1 MLFRLYTIRAVVRD
15 VAMQARYA
23 DEASNLRVSQV
34 AFSFPGKYA
43 LAAIKR
49 IFYTYF
55 LRDFN
60 AGTLQLCFGAVITC
74 AGIVYGTTRWIHS
87 AITGVV
93 TTSGAVMLAA
103 LPVTIGTQLLLGAL
117 NYDVQNIPREPLQRD
132 DDPITSHAAKSKA
145 AASPSDR
152 SA

>member
-1 MLFRLYTIRAVVRD
+1 VGH
-15 VAMQARYA
+15 
-23 DEASNLRVSQV
+23 V

-60 AGTLQLCFGAVITC
+60 AGTLQLCFGTLITG
-74 AGIVYGTTRWIHS
+74 AGIIYGTSRWIHS
-87 AITGVV
+87 AVTGIV

-103 LPVTIGTQLLLGAL
+103 LPVIIGTQLLLGAL
-117 NYDVQNIPREPLQRD
+117 NYDVENIPREPLQRD
-132 DDPITSHAAKSKA
+132 DDPIMSPAAKPEA
-145 AASPSDR
+145 AVSSSDR